1 MCRHRVLLNCYTVQL
16 CVDRAHVRCVSV
28 ICVGKTKDLLIRGY
42 VYVHTHSDKVARKH
56 GMYDK
61 RGLFVW
67 QTRPWHRG
75 ANDARQFSPAKNAL
89 ESIWEVVPG
98 SRSSWCRRPILVSI
112 LSTTSTI
119 ANVRVA
125 GSTPC
130 AAKASAAK
138 TPVVSSQVSELLRNV
153 RLLHF
158 TTRHKHARKSFTD
171 TGVGE
176 PPRKNLHGCA
186 CRVERGDPLAVEI

>member
-1 MCRHRVLLNCYTVQL
+1 MFTRIVIKWLENMVCMTKEASLYGKKGLGIAAHSEASATV
-16 CVDRAHVRCVSV
+16 
-28 ICVGKTKDLLIRGY
+28 
-42 VYVHTHSDKVARKH
+42 
-56 GMYDK
+56 
-61 RGLFVW
+61 
-67 QTRPWHRG
+67 
-75 ANDARQFSPAKNAL
+75 NDARQFSPAKNAL

-138 TPVVSSQVSELLRNV
+138 TPVVSSQVSELLRNG

-186 CRVERGDPLAVEI
+186 CRVERGDPLAVGI